1 MKGTRL
7 LIGLALLLVAVPAL
21 AQDGDGSGE
30 SGTIT
35 SEKFGV
41 EIKAPSNWESAGS
54 DDKAVA
60 NFKHKGSQSQIEVV
74 GTKLMTADVASVFF
88 ETFHKTLQE
97 SEFKQQG
104 EQSEVTV
111 GELEGTMTDYTFTH
125 SGVTLNISIFEF
137 LRDKTDTAWLV
148 VGYTPEKDKKS
159 FKGDFKKVVQNIT
172 FKAGESGS
180 NDSSGNE

>member
-1 MKGTRL
+1 MNGKRL
-7 LIGLALLLVAVPAL
+7 LIGLAILLLASPAL
-21 AQDGDGSGE
+21 AQEGEGE
-30 SGTIT
+30 SESSTVT

-41 EIKAPSNWESAGS
+41 KISAPKNWEAAGG

-97 SEFKQQG
+97 SDFKQQNQEDAEIG
-104 EQSEVTV
+104 GLQ
-111 GELEGTMTDYTFTH
+111 GTMTEYQFTH

-137 LRDKTDTAWLV
+137 LRDATDTAWLV
-148 VGYTPEKDKKS
+148 VGYTPKSDKKT
-159 FKGDFKKVVQNIT
+159 FDGDFKKVVQNIQ
-172 FKAGESGS
+172 FDGDGSESGNS
-180 NDSSGNE
+180 DE